1 MEHIKNFAEPRA
13 STTAPVQILI
23 VEDSAT
29 QAEQLRYTLEQ
40 HGYHLSTARN
50 GREALAAIRAN
61 PPTLVISDIVMPEMD
76 GYQLCGHIKQD
87 DELKNIPVILLT
99 SLTDLVDVVRGLESG
114 ADNFVFKPYEEEYLL
129 ARIAYLLANR
139 HLRESESTK
148 MGVEIFFS
156 GRKFFISSDRLQIL
170 NLLLSTYEAAVQKN
184 RELTSARN
192 DLARANDELREANRH
207 KSEFLAGMSHE
218 LRTPLNGIIGF
229 TELVRDEK
237 SGPLNDK
244 QKSQLDLVL
253 DSAKHLLNLISDLLD
268 LSRIE
273 AGKTEVSMEW
283 FQPETLVDLVFGTVG
298 TLAARKDI
306 ALTIELRNSR
316 SVYTDR
322 RKTFQVLL
330 NLVNNA
336 VKFTEH
342 GKVNV
347 TSTVD
352 AAALIM
358 TVEDTGLGI
367 RPESMAS
374 LFEPFSQVDAQIE
387 RRREGAGLGLHV
399 CKRLLEVLG
408 GTISA
413 KSEFGKG
420 SRFSFTIPVQEPSKE
435 VPPPA

>member
-1 MEHIKNFAEPRA
+1 MKQQAGTGQ
-13 STTAPVQILI
+13 SVKILI

-61 PPTLVISDIVMPEMD
+61 LPTLVITDVVMPEMD
-76 GYQLCGHIKQD
+76 GYQLCRHIKQHD
-87 DELKNIPVILLT
+87 QFKNIPVILLT
-99 SLTDLVDVVRGLESG
+99 SLSDPVDVVRGLECG
-114 ADNFVFKPYEEEYLL
+114 ADNFVFKPYEDEYLL
-129 ARIAYLLANR
+129 ARVAYLLANR

-184 RELTSARN
+184 RQLTSARN

-244 QKSQLDLVL
+244 QKAQLDLVL

-273 AGKTEVSMEW
+273 AGKTEASIQW
-283 FQPETLVDLVFGTVG
+283 F
-298 TLAARKDI
+298 
-306 ALTIELRNSR
+306 
-316 SVYTDR
+316 
-322 RKTFQVLL
+322 
-330 NLVNNA
+330 
-336 VKFTEH
+336 H
-342 GKVNV
+342 
-347 TSTVD
+347 
-352 AAALIM
+352 
-358 TVEDTGLGI
+358 
-367 RPESMAS
+367 
-374 LFEPFSQVDAQIE
+374 
-387 RRREGAGLGLHV
+387 
-399 CKRLLEVLG
+399 
-408 GTISA
+408 
-413 KSEFGKG
+413 
-420 SRFSFTIPVQEPSKE
+420 
-435 VPPPA
+435 

>member
-1 MEHIKNFAEPRA
+1 
-13 STTAPVQILI
+13 
-23 VEDSAT
+23 
-29 QAEQLRYTLEQ
+29 
-40 HGYHLSTARN
+40 
-50 GREALAAIRAN
+50 
-61 PPTLVISDIVMPEMD
+61 MPEMD

-129 ARIAYLLANR
+129 ARIAYLLAKR

-420 SRFSFTIPVQEPSKE
+420 SQFSFTIPVQEPPKE